1 MFLKKNKIDILPKQ
15 NAIANN
21 VLLIVLI
28 TISTTSGVLASSLT
42 VKVTDKA
49 GIAIENAVVY
59 VEPTNKISVLKT
71 PIATAT
77 IEQKGRKFSPL
88 VTVVQTGSNISFP
101 NHDTVRHHVYS
112 FSPAKTF
119 ELKLYAGVPTAPVVF
134 NKPGTAILGC
144 NIHDQ
149 MLAFVHIVD
158 TPYFAKTDNTGNAVL
173 KDVPNGAYALKAWH
187 YALAEENKV
196 VEKTMQLNG
205 DQQAELALEL
215 KPLLLPK

>member
-1 MFLKKNKIDILPKQ
+1 MFLNKNKIEISPKR
-15 NAIANN
+15 NAVANHFFFIA
-21 VLLIVLI
+21 LI
-28 TISTTSGVLASSLT
+28 TLSTANAVLASSLT

-49 GIAIENAVVY
+49 GVAVENAVVY
-59 VEPTNKISVLKT
+59 VEATNKSSMPKT
-71 PIATAT
+71 PLAAAS
-77 IEQKGRKFSPL
+77 IEQKGRKFLPL

-119 ELKLYAGVPTAPVVF
+119 ELKLYSGVPTAPVLF
-134 NKPGTAILGC
+134 DKPGTAILGC

-158 TPYFAKTDNTGNAVL
+158 TPYFAKTDNTGKAVL
-173 KDVPNGAYALKAWH
+173 KDVPNGAYALKGWH

-205 DQQAELALEL
+205 DQEADLTLEL
-215 KPLLLPK
+215 KPLSLPK